1 MGLWVGEKR
10 KEGFGSTPEVEIFR
24 ISYLAAREDL
34 ENFMSIQFPEKIC
47 EIGPNGKGEVKSWI
61 SKFKTEKL
69 RNWGQLRRKGR
80 GHSG

>member
-1 MGLWVGEKR
+1 MGLWGGEKR

-47 EIGPNGKGEVKSWI
+47 EIGPNGKV
-61 SKFKTEKL
+61 
-69 RNWGQLRRKGR
+69 
-80 GHSG
+80 

>member
-47 EIGPNGKGEVKSWI
+47 KIGPNGKVKLWI
-61 SKFKTEKL
+61 SKFGTEKL
-69 RNWGQLRRKGR
+69 RNLGQLRRKGR